1 LTQNSPF
8 VEIGLPIVFGS
19 RYQIGGRE
27 NQEERQKPSKKTAI
41 ETHHG
46 TSWHFRSAEKAG
58 TILPLNGEL
67 GNLSLRLVASSN
79 NHVVPAQRKA
89 QVSPCD

>member
-27 NQEERQKPSKKTAI
+27 NQEERQKPSKRTAI

-67 GNLSLRLVASSN
+67 GNLSLRLALDPTDPKGRSL
-79 NHVVPAQRKA
+79 P
-89 QVSPCD
+89 